1 MCFHP
6 DMGFTGNTATQHP
19 EESRRSRV
27 AGHPEGAKTTA
38 DYLPAGFFPMINAS
52 TPSRTSA

>member
-1 MCFHP
+1 
-6 DMGFTGNTATQHP
+6 MGFTGNTATQHP